1 VINTKKIVCEVPA
14 DAYLSLPR
22 KKKASMNRRFLCT
35 IFCIAACSLRTAIA
49 LQSRRLFAFRRYIR
63 VLDSSRRG
71 GVCCRV
77 FRKKSNI
84 EDDSLKENSIA
95 PSHISLDDEK
105 IDYFSG
111 KRRDLI
117 LLSTSS
123 SFLGLT
129 GVFQSNRA
137 TAIDIFGKKGLYVLN
152 TRNAFSA
159 TRNEQVE
166 VFPKLSSEYAL
177 LRVLP
182 VKNTVFRTVEQNLE
196 ALSVLRYRRE
206 TSQENID
213 KAWAKANSSVDTALT
228 ILINKRNQLKPVF
241 NPDDSSEVAKI
252 KGERGESLL
261 GQLSQDFQYLKE
273 AIDQRVCS
281 AIHTSCY
288 IFSFA
293 FLVTLT
299 FMSPLPNNFLEHYMR
314 LSKTTQ
320 WFIEPRI
327 VRGIAC

>member
-1 VINTKKIVCEVPA
+1 
-14 DAYLSLPR
+14 
-22 KKKASMNRRFLCT
+22 
-35 IFCIAACSLRTAIA
+35 
-49 LQSRRLFAFRRYIR
+49 
-63 VLDSSRRG
+63 VLGSSGRG

-77 FRKKSNI
+77 FQEKSNI

-117 LLSTSS
+117 SLSTISG
-123 SFLGLT
+123 FLGLT
-129 GVFQSNRA
+129 GTFQSNRA
-137 TAIDIFGKKGLYVLN
+137 KAIDIFEKKGLYVLN
-152 TRNAFSA
+152 TRNALSA

-196 ALSVLRYRRE
+196 ALSVLRYRIE

-213 KAWAKANSSVDTALT
+213 KAWTKANSSVDTALT

-241 NPDDSSEVAKI
+241 NPDDSSAVAKV
-252 KGERGESLL
+252 KGERGEKLL
-261 GQLSQDFQYLKE
+261 DDLSQDLEYLKE
-273 AIDQRVCS
+273 AIDQRVCP
-281 AIHTSCY
+281 IVHTSCY
-288 IFSFA
+288 F
-293 FLVTLT
+293 FLLRFPSHTNIHVAVAQQICRT
-299 FMSPLPNNFLEHYMR
+299 SHVPLKDNEVVY
-314 LSKTTQ
+314 
-320 WFIEPRI
+320 
-327 VRGIAC
+327 